1 MAEHLETILEQTS
14 ALRSPLAGDAPAG
27 ADLFLEPD
35 VEPLKAE
42 IEKLTSIE
50 GGAPDWRMIVS
61 SSEELLSS
69 KTKDLRL
76 AIWLTVAGAE
86 TSGWRGLVR
95 GLAVIHSFIN
105 DVWEPMFPT
114 RPKARINIATW
125 LMERAQPIVERLDI
139 KLSDGDDVRV
149 AAKLIEEIDRALAD
163 KLGDA
168 FSGIRGLVSA
178 GKNRVRDI
186 PEPPP
191 PPKEEVAAAP
201 ASSEFM
207 DDDDAPAKPAAAPPP
222 GGISLSTQAADAAET
237 TAKTSD
243 TLITLARSMLL
254 ADTSRAWAYR
264 LHRQAI
270 WMRYEALSVEGLPG
284 PDAGQI
290 ALLGDLAA
298 AARWQELA
306 VAGEEQTARCPLWL
320 DPHRFVALA
329 LEHMGSAFTEAREA
343 VGRDTSDY
351 VRRNAWLL
359 EAKFSEGIPLASP
372 ETVEWVRAECD
383 RWHRTFSSRAT
394 ELAKDE
400 ERELADRF
408 AEAKNLVAAGRHV
421 EGLAIAIQLARR
433 GADTR
438 ERFRSSIKVAA
449 LAMNAGAYEVARPI
463 LEGLVATATAHSLE
477 TWDPSLCAQLYAGL
491 YRCLPLDAPDR
502 AKVFEVLCRLDPG
515 QALRAQGAAAGGP
528 PARPIAAAP
537 RAAPAMS
544 MPSPVPMTHS
554 PAGGMGTARAQES
567 DEPEPEPPRELKRIT
582 NPDSDWFDDD

>member
-1 MAEHLETILEQTS
+1 MAEHLETILEQTA
-14 ALRSPLAGDAPAG
+14 ALRAPLAGDAPAG
-27 ADLFLEPD
+27 ADLFLEPE

-50 GGAPDWRMIVS
+50 GGAPDWRIVVDRC
-61 SSEELLSS
+61 EELLSNR
-69 KTKDLRL
+69 TKDLRL
-76 AIWLTVAGAE
+76 AIWMTVAGAE
-86 TSGWRGLVR
+86 RSGWRGLVR
-95 GLAVIHSFIN
+95 GLAVVSSYVN
-105 DVWEPMFPT
+105 DLYEPMFPT
-114 RPKARINIATW
+114 RPKARTNIVLW
-125 LMERAQPIVERLDI
+125 LMERAQPIVEKLDVT
-139 KLSDGDDVRV
+139 LSDGDDVRV
-149 AAKLIEEIDRALAD
+149 AAKLIEEIDRNLAD

-191 PPKEEVAAAP
+191 PPKEEPPPAA
-201 ASSEFM
+201 SDFI
-207 DDDDAPAKPAAAPPP
+207 DDDAPAAKPAPAAPPP
-222 GGISLSTQAADAAET
+222 GSISLGTSAADAVAT
-237 TAKTSD
+237 TGKLADS
-243 TLITLARSMLL
+243 LVTLARSMLL

-270 WMRYEALSVEGLPG
+270 WMRHEAISIEGVPG

-306 VAGEEQTARCPLWL
+306 VAGEEQSARCPLWL

-329 LEHMGSAFTEAREA
+329 LEHMGSAFIDAREA
-343 VGRDTSDY
+343 VGRDTSDF

-359 EAKFSEGIPLASP
+359 EAKFSDGIPLASA
-372 ETVEWVRAECD
+372 ETIEWVQGESN
-383 RWHRTFSSRAT
+383 RWQRGFTSRAT
-394 ELAKDE
+394 ELARDE

-438 ERFRSSIKVAA
+438 ERFRSSLAVAR
-449 LAMNAGAYEVARPI
+449 LAMNAGAHEVARPI
-463 LEGLVATATAHSLE
+463 LEGLVAIATAHSLE
-477 TWDPSLCAQLYAGL
+477 TWDPTLCAQLYAGL

-502 AKVFEVLCRLDPG
+502 AKIFEVLCRLDPG

-528 PARPIAAAP
+528 PVRPIPAAP
-537 RAAPAMS
+537 RAAPVMAPAS
-544 MPSPVPMTHS
+544 SVQATPSVGT
-554 PAGGMGTARAQES
+554 PASAAVAPAEPA
-567 DEPEPEPPRELKRIT
+567 PEPVLKRVT
-582 NPDSDWFDDD
+582 NPDSEWFDDD